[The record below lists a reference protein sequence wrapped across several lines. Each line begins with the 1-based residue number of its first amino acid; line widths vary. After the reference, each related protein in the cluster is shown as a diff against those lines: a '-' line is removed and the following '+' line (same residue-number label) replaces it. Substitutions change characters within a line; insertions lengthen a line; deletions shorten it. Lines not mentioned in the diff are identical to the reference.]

1 MLSVKEKGI
10 MLYSIDYCKRIEEKT
25 VNATRKTLDE
35 DKDVLEIVCFNIL
48 QIGELA
54 KNLSPDFLKRYPW
67 SEIKGMRD
75 VVAHGYGTIN
85 LDKVWNV
92 VSKEIKP
99 LRKYCEAI
107 LQEDNESIEQISR

>member
-10 MLYSIDYCKRIEEKT
+10 MLYIIDYCKRIEEKT

-54 KNLSPDFLKRYPW
+54 KKLGTDFIKKYNKMPW

-92 VSKEIKP
+92 ISREIKP
-99 LRKYCEAI
+99 LREYCEAI
-107 LQEDNESIEQISR
+107 LQEDKSH